1 MPKPSSFKGL
11 TAMEGKFVDAHEGND
26 TEAAKKA
33 GYKCP
38 HAAAPVLMK
47 RQRVVDA
54 LAAKKHKREQIE
66 QEVHRDKIEEI
77 TITRNEIVNGLATL
91 ARSAEIPPAV
101 RATAYLGLA
110 DIFLLRVKN
119 VRDINK
125 FHGWTADELDQYAI
139 SGAIP
144 ERFRSVL
151 GSSVSPAVSLRTEKV

>member
-1 MPKPSSFKGL
+1 MPKASRITNL
-11 TAMEGKFVDAHEGND
+11 TPMEMKFVHFHNGDD
-26 TEAAKKA
+26 QEAARLA
-33 GYKCP
+33 GYKHP
-38 HAAAPVLMK
+38 KQDAFNILK
-47 RQRVVDA
+47 RQRVIDA
-54 LAAKKHKREQIE
+54 LAAKKHMQEKIE
-66 QEVHRDKIEEI
+66 QEVHRDKIEAI

-91 ARSAEIPPAV
+91 ARSAASEAV

-125 FHGWTADELDQYAI
+125 FHGWTADELDEYAR
-139 SGAIP
+139 SGTVP